1 MHQNCRSLRYSWSI
15 ACRRCSNYIFILNLT
30 PGFMELGEDSCMTR
44 WETSMFVDLVRLILE
59 ILRHVQSDHQL
70 LWHFR
75 LSSEK
80 KPIHVPPQA
89 VVWNETILVPLQ
101 AVIRERN
108 KSCYRKL
115 SQFLV
120 SSQAIIKANYRK
132 TSSMSRTK
140 SQNLNVSNLV
150 LQFSLLNPLKP
161 GVKLRMKM

>member
-1 MHQNCRSLRYSWSI
+1 
-15 ACRRCSNYIFILNLT
+15 
-30 PGFMELGEDSCMTR
+30 
-44 WETSMFVDLVRLILE
+44 MFVDLARLTLE
-59 ILRHVQSDHQL
+59 ILRYVQSDHQL
-70 LWHFR
+70 LWYFR

-80 KPIHVPPQA
+80 KQIHVPPQA
-89 VVWNETILVPLQ
+89 VVWNETIFVPLQ

-120 SSQAIIKANYRK
+120 SSQAIIKENYRK

-140 SQNLNVSNLV
+140 CQNLNVSNLV

-161 GVKLRMKM
+161 GVKSRMKM